1 MKLGYARVSTTDQDL
16 AIQRTRLHEAGCE
29 KLSEEKISGARKKRP
44 VLERLLSELR
54 ADDVVVVTR
63 LDRLARSTSELLRIA
78 ETIEEKNAGLQSIAE
93 PWADTTTPAGR
104 MVLTVFA
111 GIAEFERSL
120 IATRT
125 EEGRR
130 AAQARGVPFGRPP
143 KLRPDQRT
151 LARNLIEEGKSVS
164 EIARTFNV
172 HAATI
177 YRCLPRRGGLMT
189 VHRSARTHGPCTRG
203 VALRRRCGKIRMCAY
218 DGGSAMTGF
227 PNTTIRSWT
236 AVFVLALLVGTAV
249 SSPVAAADASV
260 SVKSNEAVETEL
272 GLTRED
278 RRGIQRALSAAGFR
292 PGKPDGLFGRRTRT
306 AITEW
311 QKGSGGGA
319 DKLSGCGWGE
329 GVARG
334 CIGAGGPGA
343 GGGQPKGLCA

>member
-29 KLSEEKISGARKKRP
+29 KLFEEEISGARKKRP

-104 MVLTVFA
+104 MVLTVFT

-151 LARNLIEEGKSVS
+151 LARNLIEEGESVS
-164 EIARTFNV
+164 DVARTFNV
-172 HAATI
+172 HVATI
-177 YRCLPRRGGLMT
+177 YRCL
-189 VHRSARTHGPCTRG
+189 H
-203 VALRRRCGKIRMCAY
+203 
-218 DGGSAMTGF
+218 D
-227 PNTTIRSWT
+227 
-236 AVFVLALLVGTAV
+236 
-249 SSPVAAADASV
+249 
-260 SVKSNEAVETEL
+260 EATL
-272 GLTRED
+272 
-278 RRGIQRALSAAGFR
+278 
-292 PGKPDGLFGRRTRT
+292 
-306 AITEW
+306 
-311 QKGSGGGA
+311 
-319 DKLSGCGWGE
+319 
-329 GVARG
+329 
-334 CIGAGGPGA
+334 
-343 GGGQPKGLCA
+343 

>member
-16 AIQRTRLHEAGCE
+16 AIQRTRLPEAGCE
-29 KLSEEKISGARKKRP
+29 KLFEEKISGARKKRP

-120 IATRT
+120 IAART

-164 EIARTFNV
+164 DVARTFNV
-172 HAATI
+172 HVATI
-177 YRCLPRRGGLMT
+177 YRCL
-189 VHRSARTHGPCTRG
+189 H
-203 VALRRRCGKIRMCAY
+203 
-218 DGGSAMTGF
+218 D
-227 PNTTIRSWT
+227 
-236 AVFVLALLVGTAV
+236 
-249 SSPVAAADASV
+249 
-260 SVKSNEAVETEL
+260 EATL
-272 GLTRED
+272 
-278 RRGIQRALSAAGFR
+278 
-292 PGKPDGLFGRRTRT
+292 
-306 AITEW
+306 
-311 QKGSGGGA
+311 
-319 DKLSGCGWGE
+319 
-329 GVARG
+329 
-334 CIGAGGPGA
+334 
-343 GGGQPKGLCA
+343 